1 MLGKSHMVVTA
12 GVFNTVALT
21 SYFSYVLEHSGTLE
35 KVNPNHIQDM
45 TGVMATFPH
54 FLLYFVTNSFSS
66 FLGLDWSQFAMYFNG
81 YSIYGHKFSIGIIFH
96 VLLLLGCV
104 IIGSLSPDIDSEK
117 SYMGRYIKP
126 LSSWIPHRTIT
137 HTFWTV
143 LVLSILSY
151 FIKSYYFNAFLF
163 GYVFHIVEDSFSK
176 QGIAWFRPFYG
187 YIKYNNGAVMKRGRH
202 PKFFYYRTGSTVE
215 SAIRYVFFIIN
226 FILICLWVWII
237 GVGLQ
242 TL

>member
-1 MLGKSHMVVTA
+1 
-12 GVFNTVALT
+12 
-21 SYFSYVLEHSGTLE
+21 
-35 KVNPNHIQDM
+35 
-45 TGVMATFPH
+45 
-54 FLLYFVTNSFSS
+54 
-66 FLGLDWSQFAMYFNG
+66 MYFNG

-151 FIKSYYFNAFLF
+151 FIKSYYFNAFYL
-163 GYVFHIVEDSFSK
+163 D
-176 QGIAWFRPFYG
+176 
-187 YIKYNNGAVMKRGRH
+187 M
-202 PKFFYYRTGSTVE
+202 
-215 SAIRYVFFIIN
+215 FFI
-226 FILICLWVWII
+226 L
-237 GVGLQ
+237 
-242 TL
+242 